1 MKYNRLK
8 TMLFLILILFLEPS
22 CSSFKPQIRTSPE
35 GILPQ
40 TFSLYTTGPERPER
54 WWEEFKDPELN
65 ALIEEALS
73 GNFSLQEAWARL
85 NQARAL
91 AVQAGSGLYPDLTG
105 TAGASHG
112 RQRTENG
119 SRDTQTTKDYSL
131 GLSSI
136 YELDLWGRIRSER
149 EAALLEVTATRED
162 LNAAAM
168 TVAAEVTD
176 RWANIISQRM
186 QKALLEK
193 QLQTNRTYLELVELR
208 FHNAMVSALDVHQ
221 QRQVVENVKAQIP
234 LIEAQEQLLMHEL
247 ALLLG
252 KPPQTPIEINSDT
265 LPSPVEIPATG
276 LPADL
281 LSSRPDVRA
290 EGLRLYAADWQV
302 AAARANRLPSISL
315 TASASYGAGELGM
328 IFNNWLVNLAANLT
342 APIFDGNQ
350 LAAEVDRTQAVA
362 DEQLSA
368 YRSTVVT
375 AVKEVEDALVS
386 EEKQRQHIK
395 ALKSEIAAAR
405 KALDLARDRYLK
417 GLDDYLP
424 VLTQLLTVQ
433 ELERDLIQRQTELL
447 MYRVNLYRALGGTWT
462 DELTANTGLHTAK
475 TRGDMDNE
483 G

>member
-1 MKYNRLK
+1 MKQYLK
-8 TMLFLILILFLEPS
+8 IFIPFIGLIILTSS
-22 CSSFKPQIRTSPE
+22 CTTFKAQIRTNPAGE
-35 GILPQ
+35 LPK
-40 TFSLYTTGPERPER
+40 TFSLYTTGPECPER
-54 WWEEFKDPELN
+54 WWEEFKDQELN

-91 AVQAGSGLYPDLTG
+91 AVQAGSGLYPYLTG

-119 SRDTQTTKDYSL
+119 SGNTQTTKDYSL
-131 GLSSI
+131 GLSST

-149 EAALLEVTATRED
+149 EVALLEVTATRED
-162 LNAAAM
+162 VNAAAM

-186 QKALLEK
+186 QKTLLEK
-193 QLQTNRTYLELVELR
+193 QLQINRTYLELVELR
-208 FHNAMVSALDVHQ
+208 FHNAIVSALDVYQ

-234 LIEAQEQLLMHEL
+234 LIEAQEQLFMHEL
-247 ALLLG
+247 ALVLG
-252 KPPQTPIEINSDT
+252 KPPQTPIEITSDT
-265 LPSPVEIPATG
+265 LPSPVEIPETG

-281 LSSRPDVRA
+281 LSLRPDVRS

-315 TASASYGAGELGM
+315 TASASYGAGELDM

-342 APIFDGNQ
+342 APIFDGNR

-362 DEQLSA
+362 DEQLYA
-368 YRSTVVT
+368 YRSTVIT

-386 EEKQRQHIK
+386 EDKQRQHIK
-395 ALKSEIAAAR
+395 ALEAEIAAAR
-405 KALDLARDRYLK
+405 KALDQARDRYLK

-433 ELERDLIQRQTELL
+433 ELERDLIQRHTELFI
-447 MYRVNLYRALGGTWT
+447 YRVNLYRALGGTWT
-462 DELTANTGLHTAK
+462 EELDPDTGLPTATIK
-475 TRGDMDNE
+475 GDMDHE